1 MEVLYQIGV
10 LFFRMAR
17 QLLLKTFAKYL
28 KMKGNFMKALT
39 LDIPRKDWEHTTGMT
54 FTEVKCPEL
63 NESRHP
69 EDASQ
74 VIIKPRYT
82 GFCGSDKGIWFRHAF
97 KDMIFDSIESEGQS
111 YRICGHELLGE
122 IVEVGSIS
130 EKNYGYKVGDM
141 VSAESHIFC
150 GRCHQCKIGDAHVCS
165 DHKIIGISTD
175 GCFAEF
181 VKLPSRELW
190 KTDIS
195 LIRPEVAAIQEP
207 LGNAVHACSR
217 VDLRGK
223 TLAIFGC
230 GTLGLLSILV
240 ARAMG
245 AAVIIGIDPNPEN
258 LKLAEALG
266 LDLPIQVSQPNDPE
280 NSYGP
285 DLEIARIIRE
295 KCYEEGVDVAME
307 MAGSNQALNTA
318 IASTRAGGDIILF
331 GLSAGD
337 YTLSNF
343 QEIIMYGK
351 SLHSVVGRR
360 VFQTWYSLSNL
371 LKSKGHNLQEKIF
384 EVILNKGDGTI
395 IPFQSFERNTFEK
408 TIQKY
413 PKVIFKF

>member
-1 MEVLYQIGV
+1 
-10 LFFRMAR
+10 
-17 QLLLKTFAKYL
+17 
-28 KMKGNFMKALT
+28 MKALT
-39 LDIPRKDWEHTTGMT
+39 LDIPRQDWECTTGLT
-54 FTEVKCPEL
+54 LSDVRSPEL
-63 NESRHP
+63 NESKNP
-69 EDASQ
+69 EDANK
-74 VIIKPRYT
+74 VIIQPRYT

-97 KDMIFDSIESEGQS
+97 KDMIFDSIESSDQS
-111 YRICGHELLGE
+111 YRVCGHELLGE
-122 IVEVGSIS
+122 IVEVGSYS
-130 EKNYGYKVGDM
+130 EKNYGYKPGDI
-141 VSAESHIFC
+141 VSTESHIFC
-150 GRCHQCKIGDAHVCS
+150 GRCHQCRIGDAHVCS

-175 GCFAEF
+175 GCFSEY
-181 VKLPSRELW
+181 VKLPARELW
-190 KTDIS
+190 KTDTE

-230 GTLGLLSILV
+230 GTIGLLSILV
-240 ARAMG
+240 ARSMG

-266 LDLPIQVSQPNDPE
+266 LDLPIHISRSPAQA
-280 NSYGP
+280 NSYQP
-285 DLEIARIIRE
+285 DLDIASLIRE
-295 KCYEEGVDVAME
+295 KCYGEGVDVAME

-360 VFQTWYSLSNL
+360 VFQTWYILSNL
-371 LKSKGHNLQEKIF
+371 LKSGGHNLQDKIY
-384 EVILNKGDGTI
+384 EVILNKGEGTV
-395 IPFQSFERNTFEK
+395 IPFHSFERKAFEK
-408 TIQKY
+408 SIQKY
-413 PKVIFKF
+413 PKVIFKY